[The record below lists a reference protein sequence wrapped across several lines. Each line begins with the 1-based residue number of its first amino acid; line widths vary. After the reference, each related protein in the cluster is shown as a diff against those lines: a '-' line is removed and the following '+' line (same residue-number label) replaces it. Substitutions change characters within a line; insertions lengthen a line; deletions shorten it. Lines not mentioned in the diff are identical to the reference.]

1 MTKQE
6 QEMREKLGIVDIKV
20 LQKGQTR
27 RYGDSY
33 YRWEITVE
41 GPVSAAGLLGY
52 CQSFLMKNDNPYSNW
67 QAHQRESASEYFKG
81 YYTLKRVSEN
91 VYIYEV
97 MRPFCD

>member
-6 QEMREKLGIVDIKV
+6 QELREELGITDIKK
-20 LQKGQTR
+20 LQSGQTR

-33 YRWEITVE
+33 YRWEIVVK
-41 GPVSAAGLLGY
+41 GPVSAADLLGY
-52 CQSFLMKNDNPYSNW
+52 CQSFLMKNNNSYLNW
-67 QAHQRESASEYFKG
+67 QTHQRKSASEYFKG